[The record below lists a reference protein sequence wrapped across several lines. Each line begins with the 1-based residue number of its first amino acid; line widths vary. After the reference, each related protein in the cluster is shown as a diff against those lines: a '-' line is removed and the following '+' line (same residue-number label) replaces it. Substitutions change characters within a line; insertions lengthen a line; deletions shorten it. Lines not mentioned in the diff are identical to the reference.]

1 MVGGL
6 QILVGSIRELLTH
19 STLSVTDSRDLLMHI
34 VKALSAAAVGHGM
47 KKANDRAQRICS
59 FTDLLNKFYNLF
71 ESCACIPSS
80 HMHSYQL

>member
-19 STLSVTDSRDLLMHI
+19 STLSATDSRDLLMHI

-47 KKANDRAQRICS
+47 KKAIDSAQRISS
-59 FTDLLNKFYNLF
+59 FTDLFNKFYDLF
-71 ESCACIPSS
+71 ESRVCILLRT
-80 HMHSYQL
+80 HSCQL